1 MKRQIRSRA
10 ILLATLALAGLA
22 SAGCGDILGWL
33 SGAYDGPRPDQDPL
47 SGEIVILR
55 NTPARAD
62 DRLLL
67 DRVRYLEGGDPH
79 NVNRVIY
86 AVTSDVRDQVAAL
99 NLRPGDRLVISTRFQ
114 GIAEAAELNEVP
126 NWPGHDYFEY
136 PVAQHALTAIA
147 RAAP

>member
-1 MKRQIRSRA
+1 MKRQIRSRG
-10 ILLATLALAGLA
+10 ILLAAVALVGL
-22 SAGCGDILGWL
+22 SVAGCGDILGWL
-33 SGAYDGPRPDQDPL
+33 SGAYDGPRPNQDPL
-47 SGEIVILR
+47 SSETVIVR
-55 NTPARAD
+55 SRAPQSA

-86 AVTSDVRDQVAAL
+86 AVTSEVQDQVDAL
-99 NLRPGDRLVISTRFQ
+99 GLQTGDRLVVSTRFQ
-114 GIAEAAELNEVP
+114 GIAETGDLKEVP

-136 PVAQHALTAIA
+136 PIAQHVLTSIA